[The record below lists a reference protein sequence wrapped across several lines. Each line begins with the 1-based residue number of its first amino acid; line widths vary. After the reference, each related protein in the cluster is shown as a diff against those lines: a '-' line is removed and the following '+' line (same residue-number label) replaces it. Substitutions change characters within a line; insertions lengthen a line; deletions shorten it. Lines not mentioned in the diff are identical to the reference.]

1 MSELKVQVFL
11 SAHSGTFTA
20 MRCLVVTDEDLKIF
34 RTKYRVP
41 MLYVVLRSQ

>member
-20 MRCLVVTDEDLKIF
+20 MRCPVVTDGNLMIF
-34 RTKYRVP
+34 QTKYRTP
-41 MLYVVLRSQ
+41 MLYVVLRSR